1 MELARFSG
9 RVVKIRRRLTTAEV
23 RGQSCQTTMTEKGFC
38 LPDIPASCPFT
49 ISRLLTP
56 SGEASASWL
65 IREHDQYGEY
75 PHIYAKVCKSPPRQ
89 QDDDD
94 VVGLEKQQPASH
106 EVIILSDT
114 GCATETLNTKLQ
126 RCDADGLNEV
136 YSTPRGEPRRWNIR
150 TFLEHTINPGRAP
163 YVVIVTHCHYDHILG
178 IGKLMMNPPPPP
190 PGRMRFSPKTRHM
203 SQEELELHRLAT
215 TTPITVLTSSHDKS
229 FVTPYSNLQRH
240 SLSSSVGVHAPRYA
254 ITWAEDL
261 SEVQWHFGG
270 MSAKS
275 KDSVSAAAAAAA
287 ALIPSISLPTSISS
301 RITVLH
307 TPGHT
312 PDSMSWYDADLA
324 LLCVGDSFYLKET
337 HETRKAPW
345 GPEPAMPTMFDVES
359 DLADLWR
366 STARLLLFVRARNAE
381 LERNEIEIETET
393 RTEHL
398 STHHSGTLLRQPN
411 NAKTRTKTR
420 TRPDQTWNTNWNWP
434 WKSTSRQDQT
444 GFDHP
449 HPHPQQDEQEVGPC
463 LLPLPEASFQHARN
477 TTTEHDVEDD
487 DDWILVD
494 LVAQDPSSSSF
505 LSSSRSPSSAS
516 SSPPPPPP
524 PPRVRLAA
532 AHTTATR
539 VDAEAAILSFREFIL
554 RILRDEVPKQRV
566 DDGYRGEER
575 WLFDFALGLASQASQ
590 ASASQEGQQ
599 QEDNTSTTL
608 EKSDID
614 IDIDIDIEIQNG
626 NGNGNGNGHLR
637 GGHLFKYLHSYSVL
651 APVQV
656 IELGRRKIPRE
667 SWTSG

>member
-1 MELARFSG
+1 
-9 RVVKIRRRLTTAEV
+9 
-23 RGQSCQTTMTEKGFC
+23 MTEEGFC

-75 PHIYAKVCKSPPRQ
+75 PHIYAK
-89 QDDDD
+89 
-94 VVGLEKQQPASH
+94 PASH

-126 RCDADGLNEV
+126 RCDADRLNEI

-163 YVVIVTHCHYDHILG
+163 YVVIATHCHYDHILG

-203 SQEELELHRLAT
+203 SQEELELHRHA
-215 TTPITVLTSSHDKS
+215 TPITVLTSSHDKS

-287 ALIPSISLPTSISS
+287 APIPSISLPTSISS

-366 STARLLLFVRARNAE
+366 STARLLLFVRARNVE
-381 LERNEIEIETET
+381 LERNEIEIKTET
-393 RTEHL
+393 KTEHL
-398 STHHSGTLLRQPN
+398 SNHCSGTLLRQPN

-420 TRPDQTWNTNWNWP
+420 TRHDQTWNTNWNWP

-487 DDWILVD
+487 DDDWILVD

-516 SSPPPPPP
+516 SSSPPPPPP
-524 PPRVRLAA
+524 PPQPPRVRLAA

-554 RILRDEVPKQRV
+554 RILRDEIPKQRV

-575 WLFDFALGLASQASQ
+575 WLFDFALGLASQGL
-590 ASASQEGQQ
+590 QEDQHQQ
-599 QEDNTSTTL
+599 DNTSTP
-608 EKSDID
+608 EKSD

-626 NGNGNGNGHLR
+626 NGNGNGHLQ

-651 APVQV
+651 APLQV

>member
-1 MELARFSG
+1 
-9 RVVKIRRRLTTAEV
+9 
-23 RGQSCQTTMTEKGFC
+23 MTEEEFFC
-38 LPDIPASCPFT
+38 LPDIPDSCPFT

-89 QDDDD
+89 QEDDDG
-94 VVGLEKQQPASH
+94 VGLEKQQAASH
-106 EVIILSDT
+106 RVIILSDT

-126 RCDADGLNEV
+126 RCDADGLNEI
-136 YSTPRGEPRRWNIR
+136 YYTPRGEPRRWNIR
-150 TFLEHTINPGRAP
+150 TFLEHTINPGGRAP
-163 YVVIVTHCHYDHILG
+163 YVVIATHCHYDHILG
-178 IGKLMMNPPPPP
+178 IGKLMMNTPPRPPPPA
-190 PGRMRFSPKTRHM
+190 RMRFSPKTRHM
-203 SQEELELHRLAT
+203 SQEELHRLAT

-261 SEVQWHFGG
+261 SEVQWHFSESSGT
-270 MSAKS
+270 SEDS
-275 KDSVSAAAAAAA
+275 ISVSTAAAAAAA
-287 ALIPSISLPTSISS
+287 AAPIPSLSMSTSISS

-381 LERNEIEIETET
+381 LERNEIEIKTKTE
-393 RTEHL
+393 TEHL
-398 STHHSGTLLRQPN
+398 SDPCSGTLLRQPN
-411 NAKTRTKTR
+411 NAKTRTR
-420 TRPDQTWNTNWNWP
+420 HDQTRNWNCNWS

-449 HPHPQQDEQEVGPC
+449 HLHPQQNEQEMGR
-463 LLPLPEASFQHARN
+463 LLPLPEASFQHARD
-477 TTTEHDVEDD
+477 TATEHDVEDD

-494 LVAQDPSSSSF
+494 LVAQGPCSSSSF
-505 LSSSRSPSSAS
+505 SSSSRSSA
-516 SSPPPPPP
+516 SPPPPQ

-566 DDGYRGEER
+566 EDGYRGEER
-575 WLFDFALGLASQASQ
+575 WVFDFALGSQ

-599 QEDNTSTTL
+599 QQDNTSTP
-608 EKSDID
+608 EKCD

-626 NGNGNGNGHLR
+626 NGNGHLR
-637 GGHLFKYLHSYSVL
+637 GGHRFQYLHSYSVL
-651 APVQV
+651 APLQV

>member
-1 MELARFSG
+1 
-9 RVVKIRRRLTTAEV
+9 
-23 RGQSCQTTMTEKGFC
+23 MTEEEFFC
-38 LPDIPASCPFT
+38 LPDIPDSCPFT

-75 PHIYAKVCKSPPRQ
+75 PHIYAKVCKSPRRRQ
-89 QDDDD
+89 EDDDG
-94 VVGLEKQQPASH
+94 VGLEKQQPASH
-106 EVIILSDT
+106 KVIILSDT
-114 GCATETLNTKLQ
+114 GCATETRNTKLQ
-126 RCDADGLNEV
+126 RCDADGLNEI
-136 YSTPRGEPRRWNIR
+136 YSTPRGKPRRWNIR
-150 TFLEHTINPGRAP
+150 TFLEHTINPGDRTP
-163 YVVIVTHCHYDHILG
+163 YVVIATHCHYDHILG

-190 PGRMRFSPKTRHM
+190 PARMRFCPKTRHM

-215 TTPITVLTSSHDKS
+215 TTRITVLTSSHDKS

-261 SEVQWHFGG
+261 SEVQWRFSESSGT
-270 MSAKS
+270 SEDS
-275 KDSVSAAAAAAA
+275 VSVSAAAAAAA
-287 ALIPSISLPTSISS
+287 APIPSISMSMSLSS

-381 LERNEIEIETET
+381 LELELEREREREWEWEWERKEIEIETET
-393 RTEHL
+393 KTKTKTEHL
-398 STHHSGTLLRQPN
+398 SNHCSGTLLRQPN
-411 NAKTRTKTR
+411 NAKTRTR
-420 TRPDQTWNTNWNWP
+420 HDQAWNWNWNSP

-449 HPHPQQDEQEVGPC
+449 HPHPQQDEQEVGRC
-463 LLPLPEASFQHARN
+463 LLLLPEASFQHARN
-477 TTTEHDVEDD
+477 RATENDVEDDD

-494 LVAQDPSSSSF
+494 LVAQGPCSPSSPSSSSSS
-505 LSSSRSPSSAS
+505 SSSRSSA
-516 SSPPPPPP
+516 SSPPPQ

-566 DDGYRGEER
+566 HDGYRGEER
-575 WLFDFALGLASQASQ
+575 WLFDFALASQAL
-590 ASASQEGQQ
+590 QEGQHQ
-599 QEDNTSTTL
+599 RDNTSTP
-608 EKSDID
+608 EKSD

-626 NGNGNGNGHLR
+626 NGNAHLR
-637 GGHLFKYLHSYSVL
+637 GGHRFQYLHRYSVL
-651 APVQV
+651 APLQV
-656 IELGRRKIPRE
+656 IELGRSKIPRE